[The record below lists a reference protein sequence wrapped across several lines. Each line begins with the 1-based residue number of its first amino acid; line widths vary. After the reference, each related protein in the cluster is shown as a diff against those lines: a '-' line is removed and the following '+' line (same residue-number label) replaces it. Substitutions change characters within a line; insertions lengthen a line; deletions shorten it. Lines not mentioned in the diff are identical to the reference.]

1 MLRSHAGDLSLGG
14 VVGRMGGLVVG
25 AAVGLG
31 LNVGSGFSFFPG
43 NNINWLN
50 MCFLEKY
57 EK

>member
-14 VVGRMGGLVVG
+14 VVGWMGGLVVG

-31 LNVGSGFSFFPG
+31 RTVGSGFSFFPG
-43 NNINWLN
+43 DNINKIN
-50 MCFLEKY
+50 NCFLEKY